1 MRFARP
7 LLAFA
12 ASLLLSLPSAAV
24 ESFLAELEDLPLPV
38 GLNEQPGGLLFDSA
52 DGRIV
57 EAKATGDLAAEQVR
71 QFYDQT
77 LTQLGWQTIGPLQF
91 RRDNETL
98 TIRLDDRARPLAV
111 HFMLTPAH

>member
-57 EAKATGDLAAEQVR
+57 EAKATGDLAGIAGADVLL
-71 QFYDQT
+71 F
-77 LTQLGWQTIGPLQF
+77 
-91 RRDNETL
+91 
-98 TIRLDDRARPLAV
+98 A
-111 HFMLTPAH
+111 TPAQHLRRIAKELASIPSLRADAPVVVTE